1 MEGIRAAL
9 VEKDNK
15 PVWKY
20 KTVDEVDEKELI
32 HEYFS

>member
-15 PVWKY
+15 PAWKY
-20 KTVDEVDEKELI
+20 KSVDEVDEKELI
-32 HEYFS
+32 YEYFS